1 MKHRN
6 LLISAVVIVA
16 TLAGASVQAQ
26 TKYNLTLTGASPK
39 GLWSLLGAGINSALA
54 TAYPGSSVTYQT
66 SGGGLANVGI
76 VSNGKAEMGIVH
88 NIELKVAAAGGAPFD
103 KPVTNLKAIAYVYN
117 WAPMQLV
124 LTKAFADKYAI
135 TSISDIKKNKA
146 PVRFAV
152 NQRGNMVQ
160 EVNKQILDA
169 YGISYDD
176 VKSWGGQIVY
186 AASKQM
192 GGLMSD
198 RRIDMLGNGV
208 FAPHKSI
215 LKVGS
220 SQPVIML
227 PLSDDAITKVAASTG
242 ADPYTIKAGAYEWLD
257 NDIKTVALGA
267 ELVVSDAMSTE
278 DAYNITKALIEN
290 VDKIQGVHKAMQ
302 ALTPQLMA
310 SQNVIAYHP
319 GALKYYKEAGLIK

>member
-1 MKHRN
+1 MKRRN
-6 LLISAVVIVA
+6 LLLSTAVIAA
-16 TLAGASVQAQ
+16 TLAGAPVQAD
-26 TKYNLTLTGASPK
+26 TKYNLTLSGASPK

-54 TAYPGSSVTYQT
+54 TAHPGSSVTYQT
-66 SGGGLANVGI
+66 SGGGLANIGI
-76 VSNGKAEMGIVH
+76 VSDGKAEMGIVH
-88 NIELKVAAAGGAPFD
+88 NIELKVAAAGGAPFK
-103 KPVTNLKAIAYVYN
+103 KPVSNLKAIAYMYN

-124 LTKAFADKYAI
+124 LTQAFADKYGI
-135 TSISDIKKNKA
+135 QSIADIKAKKA
-146 PVRFAV
+146 PIRFAV

-160 EVNKQILDA
+160 EVNRQILA
-169 YGISYDD
+169 ANGISYED

-215 LKVGS
+215 LKVAKA
-220 SQPVIML
+220 QPVIML
-227 PLSDDAITKVAASTG
+227 SLSDAAIQKVAAGTG
-242 ADPYTIKAGAYEWLD
+242 ADPYTIKAGSYKWLKSD
-257 NDIKTVALGA
+257 VKTVALGA
-267 ELVVSDAMSTE
+267 ELVVSDAMSNE

-290 VDKIQGVHKAMQ
+290 IGKIQGVHKAMK

-319 GALKYYKEAGLIK
+319 GALKYYQEAGLIK